1 LGPHTG
7 MKEEPRVVLAV
18 AGDALD
24 GLLLL
29 PCGTPQSGYSGS
41 PLPSW
46 RRVANLGLTM
56 AGAAA
61 GGNFRSDASSMGAY
75 GSQGGGP
82 GQVDDVDS
90 GEVALAWM
98 LASASAAWAASRWQV
113 LVQRDD
119 LSSVAHARSEVCLSY
134 VRSVTSS
141 GRVTVGWGS
150 RVTGRNPWPVGH
162 DGGDACGHHSFAGG
176 TVEVPLHFHYL
187 YARVKTQFL
196 LEWMATTPSVWPCG
210 VLLEGAVLGKGGSDL
225 SVHPVA
231 PFFDSPARVPF
242 LVCVVVPS
250 WYRRACVRPG
260 ELSSTVV
267 VLASWW
273 AGLVSALSSAPDF
286 RSSSRVSGSGRWY
299 GTLQSRARQQALP
312 SALEMDHVTKAEWFP
327 LIMLIIISFQ
337 FQWIPEPLFCKRI
350 S

>member
-1 LGPHTG
+1 MVHLG
-7 MKEEPRVVLAV
+7 
-18 AGDALD
+18 
-24 GLLLL
+24 
-29 PCGTPQSGYSGS
+29 
-41 PLPSW
+41 W
-46 RRVANLGLTM
+46 RQWWV
-56 AGAAA
+56 
-61 GGNFRSDASSMGAY
+61 S
-75 GSQGGGP
+75 
-82 GQVDDVDS
+82 
-90 GEVALAWM
+90 
-98 LASASAAWAASRWQV
+98 SAA
-113 LVQRDD
+113 
-119 LSSVAHARSEVCLSY
+119 
-134 VRSVTSS
+134 
-141 GRVTVGWGS
+141 
-150 RVTGRNPWPVGH
+150 
-162 DGGDACGHHSFAGG
+162 F
-176 TVEVPLHFHYL
+176 
-187 YARVKTQFL
+187 
-196 LEWMATTPSVWPCG
+196 
-210 VLLEGAVLGKGGSDL
+210 
-225 SVHPVA
+225 
-231 PFFDSPARVPF
+231 FFDSPARVPF